1 MTHELD
7 MTFDIL
13 RAHAKG
19 IIIGVLIGCFI
30 AVAVFM
36 IQKPV
41 WQATMIIGPTERTGV
56 PSLSSFL
63 PQGAADAPALQY
75 FVERIDATHAT
86 DFTVFETKIISTDM
100 ARKLYERN
108 GQDLGL
114 SSVKNTQEFLSKN
127 LRVRAHGL
135 TPFKKVTLRH
145 TDQQKATAILN
156 ALFIITDQSIRQ
168 DKKMKTNRRITYLE
182 EQLKTVRN
190 PDHRDAII
198 ALLKEQEQTAMMV
211 SIDNHF
217 AADIINEA
225 SVGIKPISPNA
236 MILFPGLIALGG
248 FIGFVYS
255 GWRKTHA

>member
-13 RAHAKG
+13 RTHAKG
-19 IIIGVLIGCFI
+19 IIIGVLIGCII
-30 AVAVFM
+30 AMAVFM

-86 DFTVFETKIISTDM
+86 DFTVFETKITSMDVM
-100 ARKLYERN
+100 GDLYKRS
-108 GQDLGL
+108 GKDLGFDSL
-114 SSVKNTQEFLSKN
+114 KDTQEFLGKN
-127 LRVRAHGL
+127 LRVRPHGL

-145 TDQQKATAILN
+145 SDQNKATEILN

-168 DKKMKTNRRITYLE
+168 DKKMKTNRRMTYLE
-182 EQLKTVRN
+182 DQLKTVRN

-217 AADIINEA
+217 AADIISEA
-225 SVGIKPISPNA
+225 SVGIKPVSPNA
-236 MILFPGLIALGG
+236 MILFPAFIALGG
-248 FIGFVYS
+248 FLGLVIS
-255 GWRKTHA
+255 GWRKHK